1 MADILAPYAEFHFL
15 RPLWLLAIIPAAL
28 LIIALWRQRSQLSLW
43 NRAIDSS
50 LLPHLLD
57 GRLGKQQSWPLVV
70 LLLTWLLSSISM
82 AGPVW
87 EKLPQPVQKK
97 EDALVIIQDL
107 SLSFYAQDLSPNR
120 LTRAQHKL
128 TDILEKRKEGTTAL
142 VVYSG
147 DAHIV
152 APLTDDTRTIAAMVP
167 ALSPGI
173 MPGYGSNLPDAVE
186 IALDLFKETAVSRGK
201 ILLLTDEV
209 SEEDVAAVTD
219 LLGGT
224 ITLSVIGVGTED
236 GGPIPK
242 SDGGFWK
249 DDQGT
254 IIVPRMNRALLQEL
268 ATKNRGRYSDIQLTD
283 EDIDYLLAAGPVL
296 PGQGDYRRIERKFD
310 QWVEQGAWLLLLVL
324 PVALLSFRK
333 GWVLGIVLVMSLWGR
348 QCQAFSWDDLWQ
360 RQDQQAARIMTDDP
374 ERAAELFQSPRWKGA
389 ASYRAGKFE
398 EAANAFHDSENGDTL
413 YNRGNSLA
421 KMGRYKEAI
430 NAYEKALQLDPDM
443 EDAGFNKELIEKLMQ
458 QQEQQSQEDEGKQSD
473 DQQNKEGE
481 KQQGGKDSSD
491 QKQEGQQQQSGKDSS
506 DQNRQG
512 GQQEGK
518 EQQSAQSGEEQEKNK
533 AEQQQGQPGDK
544 EKKSEKQAEAQ
555 QPGKADKDGAQGD
568 EEQQRLL
575 KQDESEQLNG
585 EQQQALEQWLRQ
597 IPDDPGGLLRRK
609 FEYQSRHNRGRRSD
623 EQSGKI
629 W

>member
-1 MADILAPYAEFHFL
+1 MVDMLAPYAEFHFL

-57 GRLGKQQSWPLVV
+57 SKLGKQQSWPLAV
-70 LLLTWLLSSISM
+70 LLLAWILAGISM

-128 TDILEKRKEGTTAL
+128 IDILEKRKEGTTAL

-167 ALSPGI
+167 ALSPSI
-173 MPGYGSNLPDAVE
+173 MPSYGSNLLDAVD
-186 IALDLFKETAVSRGK
+186 ISLDLFKETAVSRGR

-209 SEEDVAAVTD
+209 SEEDAAAVTD
-219 LLGGT
+219 LLDGRN

-236 GGPIPK
+236 GGPIPE

-249 DDQGT
+249 DDKGT

-268 ATKNRGRYSDIQLTD
+268 AAKNRGRYSDIQLTD
-283 EDIDYLLAAGPVL
+283 EDIDYLLATEPAFPR
-296 PGQGDYRRIERKFD
+296 DDDFRRIEREFD
-310 QWVEQGAWLLLLVL
+310 QWQEQGAWLLLLVL
-324 PVALLSFRK
+324 PVALFSFRK
-333 GWVLGIVLVMSLWGR
+333 GWVLGLVLVMSLWGR
-348 QCQAFSWDDLWQ
+348 ECHAFSWDDLWL
-360 RQDQQAARIMTDDP
+360 RKDQQAARIMTDDP
-374 ERAAELFQSPRWKGA
+374 ERAAELFQSPQWKGA

-398 EAANAFHDSENGDTL
+398 DAAEAFHDSENGDAL

-421 KMGRYKEAI
+421 KMGRFDEAI
-430 NAYEKALQLDPDM
+430 TAYEKALQLNPDM
-443 EDAGFNKELIEKLMQ
+443 EDASFNKELIEKLMQ
-458 QQEQQSQEDEGKQSD
+458 QQEQQSQQGEGEQSD
-473 DQQNKEGE
+473 DQQDKEGE
-481 KQQGGKDSSD
+481 QQKGGQQSSD
-491 QKQEGQQQQSGKDSS
+491 QS
-506 DQNRQG
+506 RQG
-512 GQQEGK
+512 EQQEG
-518 EQQSAQSGEEQEKNK
+518 EPQHSAQSGEEQEEKK
-533 AEQQQGQPGDK
+533 AEQQQGQQSDK
-544 EKKSEKQAEAQ
+544 EKKSEEQEEAQ
-555 QPGKADKDGAQGD
+555 QLSKDNEDGQQGD
-568 EEQQRLL
+568 EKKQSLGR
-575 KQDESEQLNG
+575 QDESEQLKT

-597 IPDDPGGLLRRK
+597 VPDDPGGLLRRK
-609 FEYQSRHNRGRRSD
+609 FEYQSRRNRGRRSD
-623 EQSGKI
+623 EQNGKI